1 MESINDILDF
11 AIENEQEAIDF
22 YLRMADK
29 AKDKEMRI
37 VFLEYA
43 DEEKS
48 HKKKLLIVKE
58 KGFFAEDIKHTEN
71 IIIEETAAF
80 EDFNPE
86 LNLSHRQ
93 ALIIAIQKEQAA
105 YKLYKTLAMY
115 APNNYTRS
123 LFKSLADE
131 EASHKDRFQQE
142 YDNYII
148 NNN

>member
-1 MESINDILDF
+1 MESIIDILDF

-71 IIIEETAAF
+71 IC
-80 EDFNPE
+80 
-86 LNLSHRQ
+86 LS
-93 ALIIAIQKEQAA
+93 
-105 YKLYKTLAMY
+105 
-115 APNNYTRS
+115 S
-123 LFKSLADE
+123 
-131 EASHKDRFQQE
+131 FQ
-142 YDNYII
+142 YSF
-148 NNN
+148 